1 MRLLSFRTG
10 IIKSICVKEMTL
22 SLFSFRHRSLVT
34 VHTDLHGHTASGCLC
49 RSCPLQWCLMYL
61 SRLSGSPETSQR
73 GAPSSGIS
81 LLGTK
86 SDQQVLNL
94 VNTEG
99 GRAQSFFVGPKTA

>member
-1 MRLLSFRTG
+1 
-10 IIKSICVKEMTL
+10 
-22 SLFSFRHRSLVT
+22 
-34 VHTDLHGHTASGCLC
+34 
-49 RSCPLQWCLMYL
+49 MYL